1 MNWID
6 VAILVLIAVSAL
18 VSLMRG
24 FVREA
29 LSLTAWILAFWLA
42 LTFAA
47 RLAATPLLI
56 DQIDS
61 PTVRAGVA
69 FAVIFLVILLLGVL
83 VNVLVGQLVRKTG
96 LSGTDRIVGAL
107 FGVARG
113 IVVVGVLVLLAGFT
127 QLPSEPWWHES
138 MLLPQ
143 FQSLAMWMKDFLPPD
158 MQASLRY

>member
-6 VAILVLIAVSAL
+6 LAILVLIALSAL

-29 LSLTAWILAFWLA
+29 LSLAAWVLAFWIA

-47 RLAATPLLI
+47 RLAATPLMM

-61 PTVRAGVA
+61 PTVRAAVA
-69 FAVIFLVILLLGVL
+69 FVALFLLTLVVGVL
-83 VNVLVGQLVRKTG
+83 INVLITQLVRKTG
-96 LSGTDRIVGAL
+96 LSGTDRIVGAI
-107 FGVARG
+107 FGVGRG
-113 IVVVGVLVLLAGFT
+113 IVVVGLLVLLAGFT
-127 QLPSEPWWHES
+127 QLPTESWWRDS

-143 FQSLAMWMKDFLPPD
+143 FQSLAMWMKAFLPPD

>member
-1 MNWID
+1 MNWVD
-6 VAILVLIAVSAL
+6 VAILGLIAVSAL

-29 LSLTAWILAFWLA
+29 LSLTAWVLAFWIA

-47 RLAATPLLI
+47 RLAATPLLL

-69 FAVIFLVILLLGVL
+69 FTVLFLAVLLVGVL

-127 QLPSEPWWHES
+127 QLPTETWWGDS
-138 MLLPQ
+138 KLLPQ
-143 FQSLAMWMKDFLPPD
+143 FQSLALWMKDFLPPD